1 MRWQE
6 ISSFTG
12 YDFDDLSIEPWY
24 ATLMGYTQEDLEGES
39 LAPYMTLAAHRLGI
53 TTKELLEQLKRH
65 YGGFCFDEDAA
76 VKVYC
81 PYSINKF
88 FSPLAAK
95 EFLVD
100 PNWMPEFKPFWM
112 NSSHVSASLQAYF
125 CSLALSQQE
134 LSVLSRQEFELSY
147 DELQEGSCLQK
158 VTPQQLLVQSGYF
171 SIKAITENT
180 KGKPT
185 DDRCYVCGVTNCEI
199 SEKFFEAL
207 SGCGV
212 SCPSDK
218 AQQSRKGQRRS
229 RSRANATGL

>member
-134 LSVLSRQEFELSY
+134 LSELRGKNSSY
-147 DELQEGSCLQK
+147 PTMSCRK
-158 VTPQQLLVQSGYF
+158 
-171 SIKAITENT
+171 
-180 KGKPT
+180 
-185 DDRCYVCGVTNCEI
+185 
-199 SEKFFEAL
+199 EAAYRKL
-207 SGCGV
+207 R
-212 SCPSDK
+212 PS
-218 AQQSRKGQRRS
+218 SS
-229 RSRANATGL
+229 